1 MSIKR
6 INETRQQF
14 ATTILRS
21 IMIKTLNTERLRI
34 SALEEADAPFI
45 YQLLNSEGWLT
56 FIGNRNIDNLAAAE
70 NYVARVY
77 EKGPINYW
85 KVVRKEDGV
94 RLGIM
99 TLLKKDYLDYYDIG
113 FAFLPE
119 YNGQGYALE
128 ASKALLNHA
137 KDTLQF
143 EIVTAVVLESNG
155 KSIHLLT
162 KLGFTFQHLIVQ
174 DEEELLVY
182 NLTLASTP

>member
-1 MSIKR
+1 MFIKR
-6 INETRQQF
+6 VNETLHSF
-14 ATTILRS
+14 STTTLRYT
-21 IMIKTLNTERLRI
+21 MIKTLHSERLSI
-34 SALEEADAPFI
+34 SALEQDDAPFM

-56 FIGNRNIDNLAAAE
+56 FIGNRNIDNLDAAE
-70 NYVARVY
+70 NYVAKLY

-119 YNGQGYALE
+119 YGGQGYASE

-182 NLTLASTP
+182 NLALTSTP